1 MENVCIFSGILM
13 AFFQR
18 VLEWAISFVK
28 RIRYIWLPRKAVDA
42 ERNVVINN
50 INNIIMINSTIIN
63 QATRQTLGGQSQG
76 RGRK

>member
-1 MENVCIFSGILM
+1 METEYIFSGILT

-18 VLEWAISFVK
+18 VLEGIISFVK

-50 INNIIMINSTIIN
+50 IIMINPIIIN
-63 QATRQTLGGQSQG
+63 QATRQILGGQSQG